1 MQAPDT
7 LTSLRWDPVLAR
19 VEVIDQTLLPHRLQ
33 WQPLETLQ
41 CFCHAISSMQVR
53 GAPLIGITAAFG
65 LALELARD
73 ASDQNL
79 EAAVAALLQ
88 TRPTAV
94 NLGWALQQVQQA
106 VVNLLERGVLTR
118 FGPLYNIEKA
128 DGAFSLCALKVPAEH
143 FDEIT
148 EQVNRYDEVAHNY
161 QREHEWNMWFV
172 LATENQQKLLKVFE
186 EIMRVTQCPGLNLPK
201 QTEFFVG
208 LKLEA

>member
-41 CFCHAISSMQVR
+41 SFCHAIRAMQVR

-65 LALELARD
+65 LAQELARD

-94 NLGWALQQVQQA
+94 NLGWALQQVRQA
-106 VVNLLERGVLTR
+106 VAGLEPGARAGV
-118 FGPLYNIEKA
+118 
-128 DGAFSLCALKVPAEH
+128 ALQRALELR
-143 FDEIT
+143 
-148 EQVNRYDEVAHNY
+148 EQ
-161 QREHEWNMWFV
+161 
-172 LATENQQKLLKVFE
+172 
-186 EIMRVTQCPGLNLPK
+186 
-201 QTEFFVG
+201 
-208 LKLEA
+208 